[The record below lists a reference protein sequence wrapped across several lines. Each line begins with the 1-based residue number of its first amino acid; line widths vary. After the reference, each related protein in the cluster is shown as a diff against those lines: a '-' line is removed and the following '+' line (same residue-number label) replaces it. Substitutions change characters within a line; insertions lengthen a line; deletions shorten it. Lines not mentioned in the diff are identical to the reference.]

1 MCLKIYLL
9 NFGDKME
16 TKKLILICATIII
29 CVAIIAGVFVF
40 SNKTSTTIIEDKDS
54 TFTIGNKYSVC
65 LIDAN
70 GNKLSNKTINLAF
83 TDENGVVEY
92 FDVSTNDK
100 GIAKQKIDL
109 SAGNYSVNASF
120 GGDDKFG
127 PSSVTQSIKV
137 KKKAKKKET
146 SAAVA
151 TSGTTITP
159 SYEYEKYDGEYKLFT
174 DERDG
179 EIFTDVL
186 QWDSNAGCYHW

>member
-1 MCLKIYLL
+1 
-9 NFGDKME
+9 ME

-65 LIDAN
+65 LIDA
-70 GNKLSNKTINLAF
+70 
-83 TDENGVVEY
+83 NGVVEY

-146 SAAVA
+146 SSSVA

>member
-1 MCLKIYLL
+1 
-9 NFGDKME
+9 ME
-16 TKKLILICATIII
+16 TKKLILICATVII

-40 SNKTSTTIIEDKDS
+40 SNKTSTTLIEDQDS

-127 PSSVTQSIKV
+127 PSSVT
-137 KKKAKKKET
+137 
-146 SAAVA
+146 
-151 TSGTTITP
+151 
-159 SYEYEKYDGEYKLFT
+159 
-174 DERDG
+174 
-179 EIFTDVL
+179 
-186 QWDSNAGCYHW
+186 